1 MSDRIPP
8 LRELCF
14 TRNGHR
20 VPPGF
25 AVSYVRAH
33 GSEWL
38 VAEEHWERLVA
49 QVLRTKDVGRRASPG
64 EAMRAAVTIASTLLS
79 DPLLR
84 RRCPYCP
91 SQVRGGAHGREP
103 AGAEQP

>member
-1 MSDRIPP
+1 MGDLIPP

-33 GSEWL
+33 GGEWA
-38 VAEEHWERLVA
+38 VAEAHWVRLVG
-49 QVLRTKDVGRRASPG
+49 QVLNTKEVGPRASPQ
-64 EAMRAAVTIASTLLS
+64 EAMRTAVTIASTLLS
-79 DPLLR
+79 DPVLR

-91 SQVRGGAHGREP
+91 RPVRGGAHERES
-103 AGAEQP
+103 AGAE